1 MKTNQSQSSF
11 NRAALKDTFPLVNHL
26 WLQMLGLLLLPGL
39 LQAAAPLTLNVSANA
54 NQIGV
59 ISVGVSGNGV
69 AGSFT
74 TIPNPPN
81 AGTLAAAATAANGD
95 HFDWYQVVIADNQP
109 PKNFAGQ
116 QLAAP
121 YVDVPPGG
129 YAVTFD
135 NTWGD
140 NLPWYY
146 DETPPT
152 PAMGQVVNANL
163 SLANN
168 TTPTTLSFGD
178 FPGGPNGL
186 NLTFDTWLVCL
197 NANSSLDVFEA
208 GFTWGYSKAANGAIT
223 VTAPTSLNG
232 VNPTA
237 AQYDNIIGGFATAVP
252 EPSTLCLLALGGL
265 ALATTVRRRGQ
276 CRIASAR

>member
-1 MKTNQSQSSF
+1 MTI
-11 NRAALKDTFPLVNHL
+11 
-26 WLQMLGLLLLPGL
+26 
-39 LQAAAPLTLNVSANA
+39 NVSANG

-74 TIPNPPN
+74 TVPNPPN
-81 AGTLAAAATAANGD
+81 AGSLAAAAAAAGED
-95 HFDWYQVVIADNQP
+95 HFNWYQVVIADNQP

-129 YAVTFD
+129 YAVAFD

-146 DETPPT
+146 DEGPAT
-152 PAMGQVVNANL
+152 PANGQVVKANL

-168 TTPTTLSFGD
+168 TTATTLNFGD
-178 FPGGPNGL
+178 FPGGGNGL
-186 NLTFDTWLVCL
+186 NLSFDTWLVSL
-197 NANSSLDVFEA
+197 NADSSFHAFEGGFSWGFSIA
-208 GFTWGYSKAANGAIT
+208 GNGAVT
-223 VTAPTSLNG
+223 VTAPASLNG

-237 AQYDNIIGGFATAVP
+237 AQYDNIIGGFATAIP
-252 EPSTLCLLALGGL
+252 EPSMFCLLALGGL
-265 ALATTVRRRGQ
+265 ALVTTARRRG
-276 CRIASAR
+276 